1 MLINNNESLF
11 LKTKKSKKLGN
22 IIWTPILAEIMI
34 EFGGFLGW
42 IAAII
47 LFKSF
52 TTLGLNTNDNKL
64 LILFLDLS
72 GFLFISLVVFFR
84 VKFIEKRDISDLGL
98 NKENSIRNYLKGFL
112 LGSVMMCTIAFIL
125 YILGHATLET
135 NSIQNVGISA
145 ITSIL
150 IILPGWIIQSAS
162 EEIVARGWLMN
173 ILGAKYN
180 GLVGLIVSS
189 IYFGLIH
196 LFNPN
201 INVLAIVNIILSG
214 FTFGLYVIYTG
225 NLWGACGLHAAWNF
239 MQGNIF
245 GFEVSGLDTSVGTLI
260 DLKLK
265 DNSIVSGGVFG
276 PEAGLVATF
285 IEILVII
292 GFIYLI
298 RKNKMKKV

>member
-11 LKTKKSKKLGN
+11 LKAKKSKKLGN

-34 EFGGFLGW
+34 EFGGFFGW

-47 LFKSF
+47 LFKFF

-125 YILGHATLET
+125 YILGYATLET

-285 IEILVII
+285 IEIIVII